1 MAGILVP
8 SETAN
13 WTTFTPT
20 FGNFTVGNATISAKY
35 LKINKTLTFRI
46 VLTWGSTTSIS
57 SESYLNFPI
66 AAASDAAAQGGI
78 YSITYQDTGST
89 TYNGMIQSVGTS
101 SSTIRFGN
109 AKGDGTYVYYGNHSS
124 TIPFSWTTSDIIY
137 FGGMYEVA

>member
-20 FGNFTVGNATISAKY
+20 FGNFTVGNGTVSAKY
-35 LKINKTLTFRI
+35 LRINKTLIFRI
-46 VLTWGSTTSIS
+46 VFTWGSTTSIS

-66 AAASDAAAQGGI
+66 AAASDAAAQGGV
-78 YSITYQDTGST
+78 YTITYQDTGST
-89 TYNGMIQSVGTS
+89 NYNGMIQSVGTS
-101 SSTIRFGN
+101 SSTVRFGALN
-109 AKGDGTYVYYGNHSS
+109 ASS
-124 TIPFSWTTSDIIY
+124 TYAYYANNGTNAPFTWANSDIIY